1 MKLVGLC
8 RDRGHSVGSTRVDGA
23 PEMEEERIGVDL
35 VAWRIGDGPL
45 NLSKIRVLRRGV
57 TAEELE

>member
-8 RDRGHSVGSTRVDGA
+8 RDRGHSVGITRVDGA
-23 PEMEEERIGVDL
+23 PEMEERIGVDL